1 MHDRELDLPSLAALL
16 AVIDTGSFTRAAHQ
30 LGVSQPSVSLAIRRL
45 EERVGT
51 SLVVRTRK
59 RVTASRP
66 GETLAAG
73 ARLAFEA
80 LGGAI
85 SRMADEQSEPT
96 GRVVLGCHES
106 LAAYALSA
114 FMAWFLR
121 AYPKV
126 ELRLWNGTSM
136 QVHDG
141 LVDGRVDLGLIVN
154 PGKHPD
160 TVVAPLFE
168 DSVELFHCFPR
179 GRAADP
185 LAALS
190 AYPLIFVPELSQT
203 QEILRQLEKRR
214 ILARPLPC
222 SSLELVKSLVLDR
235 VGVGILPRR
244 VAHHRTARRLRS
256 LSPPMPLFRDQI
268 ALVRRYDVPR
278 TAAIRAV
285 VDELL
290 AHGKAMSRA

>member
-1 MHDRELDLPSLAALL
+1 MNQPTDLDLPALAALL
-16 AVIDTGSFTRAAHQ
+16 AVIDSGSFTQAARA

-45 EERVGT
+45 EQRVGT
-51 SLVVRTRK
+51 PLVVRTRK

-80 LGGAI
+80 LGTSI

-126 ELRLWNGTSM
+126 ELRLWNGTSRR
-136 QVHDG
+136 VHDE

-160 TVVAPLFE
+160 TVVTPLFE
-168 DSVELFHCFPR
+168 DTVELFHCLPASR
-179 GRAADP
+179 VRDP
-185 LAALS
+185 AAALAS
-190 AYPLIFVPELSQT
+190 IPLIYVPELLQSQDL
-203 QEILRQLEKRR
+203 LRQLGKRR
-214 ILARPLPC
+214 LPPSRPLPC
-222 SSLELVKSLVLDR
+222 SSLELVKSLVLDG
-235 VGVGILPRR
+235 VGIGILPRR
-244 VAHHRTARRLRS
+244 VAEHRTARKLHS
-256 LSPPMPLFRDQI
+256 LSPPLPLFRDRI

-285 VDELL
+285 IDSLL
-290 AHGKAMSRA
+290 ARARV

>member
-1 MHDRELDLPSLAALL
+1 MNQPTDLDLPALAALL
-16 AVIDTGSFTRAAHQ
+16 AVIDSGSFTRAARA

-45 EERVGT
+45 EDRVGT
-51 SLVVRTRK
+51 PLVVRTRK

-80 LGGAI
+80 LGSSI
-85 SRMADEQSEPT
+85 SRMADEQSEPA
-96 GRVVLGCHES
+96 GRVVLGCHAS
-106 LAAYALSA
+106 LAAYALPA

-121 AYPKV
+121 AHPKV

-136 QVHDG
+136 QVHAE

-160 TVVAPLFE
+160 TVVTPLFE
-168 DSVELFHCFPR
+168 DTVELFHCFPPAR
-179 GRAADP
+179 VADP
-185 LAALS
+185 AAALS
-190 AYPLIFVPELSQT
+190 SFPLIYVPELLQSQDL
-203 QEILRQLEKRR
+203 LRQLARR
-214 ILARPLPC
+214 RVTPSRALPC

-235 VGVGILPRR
+235 VGIGILPRR
-244 VAHHRTARRLRS
+244 VAEHRTAHRLRS
-256 LSPPMPLFRDQI
+256 LSPPLPLFRDRV

-285 VDELL
+285 IDSLL
-290 AHGKAMSRA
+290 ARTRV

>member
-1 MHDRELDLPSLAALL
+1 MNAPTDLDLPSLAALL
-16 AVIDTGSFTRAAHQ
+16 AVIDTGSFTRAAQ
-30 LGVSQPSVSLAIRRL
+30 ALGVSQPSVSLAIRRL

-80 LGGAI
+80 LDTSI

-136 QVHDG
+136 QVHDE
-141 LVDGRVDLGLIVN
+141 LVDGRVDLGLVVN
-154 PGKHPD
+154 PARHPD

-168 DSVELFHCFPR
+168 DSVELFHCLAPDR
-179 GRAADP
+179 VADP
-185 LAALS
+185 AGALAS
-190 AYPLIFVPELSQT
+190 IPLIYVPELTQS
-203 QEILRQLEKRR
+203 QEILRQLSRR
-214 ILARPLPC
+214 HITPARPLPC

-244 VAHHRTARRLRS
+244 VAQHRTARKLRS
-256 LSPPMPLFRDQI
+256 LSPPLPRYRDHV

-278 TAAIRAV
+278 TAAIRV
-285 VDELL
+285 VIDELL
-290 AHGKAMSRA
+290 ARARG